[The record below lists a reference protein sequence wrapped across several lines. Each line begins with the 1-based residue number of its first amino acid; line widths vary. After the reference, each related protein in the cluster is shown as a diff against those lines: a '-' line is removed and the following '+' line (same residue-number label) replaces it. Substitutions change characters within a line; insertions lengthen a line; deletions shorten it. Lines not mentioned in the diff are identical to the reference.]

1 MELILALVLGS
12 LCYCCST
19 ADIPWAVITTE
30 SPQQPFYSG
39 DRVTLR
45 CDITQGEGWQ
55 YQWVRNGSSLQG
67 SMNRTITISLPDESG
82 LYRCSGRR
90 GHLQT
95 YESPGIPIVFGA
107 LPATL
112 TLDPQSPVFTGENVT
127 LKCEIGSYGGW
138 TYKWYEGSNSD
149 PVFESVENTF
159 TIRAA
164 ESNETKYWCRGE
176 RTDRPTASERSNEV
190 NIQVMALSRTTLTVE
205 PRNTVFIGETVI
217 LKCEI
222 DSLGGWTYKW
232 YKDNMSEPLNMTVES
247 NIIITA
253 NVRSD
258 EGRYWCQAEKT
269 DRPTIS
275 DRSNDVYIHVKA
287 LPKPKLVIEPR
298 GPMFIGEN
306 VTLKCEFKFP
316 RGWKYKWYKGNSSE
330 SFNASD
336 TNTSTIKVAK
346 SDEGL
351 YRCQGQR
358 RDRATSSHMSNEV
371 SIHVKAL
378 PTPKLTIEPQNHV
391 FPGQTVTFK
400 CEVKSS
406 YGWKYKWYKENNPE
420 PVARSETNTTI
431 KHVVETDEGTYWCQ
445 GERRDRPTSSQPSK
459 KVHLHMMPLPKA
471 KLTAEPQS
479 PVSTETMVTL
489 TCVIESHSNWTY
501 KWYKDKK
508 NNLVIEGNN
517 FTITRATD
525 SDEGTYWCQGVR
537 RERPTSSQLSNSVP
551 VGKRDSGSSLLIM
564 GVAVAGGVAGGV
576 VLTIIVLKVVPRCC
590 RRQTGAVSNTSTAGP
605 GLAGRNTTDEY
616 DGEGLPIYETIEL
629 TEPSRPVMDTVY
641 DKLSLSKM
649 GMLEDPSDAG
659 LCTLGGNAS
668 PLSSPYSLAE

>member
-1 MELILALVLGS
+1 MLLGNNKLKVHPS
-12 LCYCCST
+12 PHIIFVST
-19 ADIPWAVITTE
+19 
-30 SPQQPFYSG
+30 
-39 DRVTLR
+39 
-45 CDITQGEGWQ
+45 
-55 YQWVRNGSSLQG
+55 
-67 SMNRTITISLPDESG
+67 
-82 LYRCSGRR
+82 
-90 GHLQT
+90 
-95 YESPGIPIVFGA
+95 A

-176 RTDRPTASERSNEV
+176 RTERPTASERSNEV

-232 YKDNMSEPLNMTVES
+232 YKDNMSEPLTMTVES
-247 NIIITA
+247 NITITA

-275 DRSNDVYIHVKA
+275 ERSNDVYIHVKA

-306 VTLKCEFKFP
+306 VTLNCEFKFP
-316 RGWKYKWYKGNSSE
+316 PGWKYKWYKGNSSE
-330 SFNASD
+330 SFNTSD

-371 SIHVKAL
+371 NIHVKAL

-406 YGWKYKWYKENNPE
+406 YGWKYKWYKGNNPE
-420 PVARSETNTTI
+420 PVARSEINTTI
-431 KHVVETDEGTYWCQ
+431 KHVVETEGTYWCQ
-445 GERRDRPTSSQPSK
+445 GERRDRPISSQPSK

-479 PVSTETMVTL
+479 PVSTGTMVTL

-537 RERPTSSQLSNSVP
+537 REKPTSSQLSNSVP
-551 VGKRDSGSSLLIM
+551 IGKRDSGSSLLIM

-576 VLTIIVLKVVPRCC
+576 VLTIIILKVLPRCC
-590 RRQTGAVSNTSTAGP
+590 RRQTGDVSNTSSAGP

-616 DGEGLPIYETIEL
+616 DG
-629 TEPSRPVMDTVY
+629 V
-641 DKLSLSKM
+641 
-649 GMLEDPSDAG
+649 SDSAAG
-659 LCTLGGNAS
+659 LR
-668 PLSSPYSLAE
+668 